1 MENITLPT
9 QLINVTLQY
18 LATKPYQEV
27 AALIAEI
34 QKHAPAPQATP
45 TEEPQ
50 Q

>member
-1 MENITLPT
+1 METVTLQT
-9 QLINVTLQY
+9 QLVNGILQY

-34 QKHAPAPQATP
+34 QKQSAPTPAPV
-45 TEEPQ
+45 EHQ